1 MSKSR
6 VILIGW
12 DAADWKVIRPLLEK
26 GEMPNLAR
34 LIAAGVHGNL
44 ATIYPPLSPMLWTSI
59 ATGKRAYKH
68 GIHGFSEPLP
78 DGSGVRPI
86 TLLSRKT
93 KAIWNILNQTGH
105 RSIVV
110 GWWPSH
116 PAEPINGVMVSNH
129 FEHALAEPNTMPPL
143 LAGAIHPPS
152 MAASLAELRVN
163 PTELTG
169 EFLRFFVPEYDK
181 VDQAKD
187 KRLHSL
193 ARIVAE
199 TMSVHG
205 AATELLATQPW
216 DFAAIYYS
224 GIDHFGHGF
233 MRYHPP
239 QLPSVDDQDFGMYQ
253 HVIANAY
260 RYHDAMLGAL
270 LGFTDEN
277 TTVILMSDHGFHPDH
292 LRPGYI
298 PAEPA
303 GPAVEHRHFGIVC
316 MKGPTL
322 RMNEKL
328 FGASLL
334 DICPTI
340 LTLYGLPPGKDMD
353 GKVLSTAFK
362 EPPSLE
368 PIASWDKIP
377 GDAGTHPPETQLDPV
392 ASAEAFKQLVELG
405 YVAPPGPN
413 EKENVEECVREL
425 KYNLARAYR
434 DGNCCGEAANL
445 AEELWTRWPK
455 EHRFGILLIE
465 CLGAL
470 RQLKRRRVAV
480 EELAKR
486 IEQYQAEA
494 KAELARRD
502 AAKVSMENQNTPSP
516 MAPVSILP
524 LPKGEGR
531 GEGEGNVLQPT
542 APEPDTPAKRRAQFE
557 NRQLRELAH
566 GRPLLIEWFLASQL
580 LLEKRPAE
588 ARPYLEKVA
597 AAEAMDDDLSQ
608 RVAGALVELGE
619 TDEARE
625 LLEAALEH
633 DPENA
638 LVHAQLAGIHF
649 RARRFDEAIAAAVES
664 LSLLYFQPGLHALL
678 GQALLETIQ
687 FDEAEKEL
695 LVAVSQSPRH
705 IAAHESLAKL
715 YRDHLS
721 RPADAFAHEGR
732 ARSLRHET
740 NLVKREHGKAAG
752 VLAQKEKP
760 EGIPAS
766 SPGLRGT
773 SYPGSRT
780 VESSSSLKGLRHGD
794 AGLNAPL
801 ANAIDPTQIIT
812 IVSGL
817 PRSGTSLMM
826 QLLVA
831 GGREALT
838 DAKRPSDEDN
848 PLGYFEFEKAIQLA
862 KDVSWLAQAR
872 GKIVKI
878 VAQLLPH
885 LPANEHYQIIFMERD
900 LAEVIASQKAM
911 LARQNRRGAELNEQK
926 LRDTYTAQLQRVH
939 AQLRRRSD
947 VRILKVN
954 YADLVADP
962 VSSVSLIAEFL
973 GEPFD
978 RAAAAAAVRPELHRQ
993 KANIGAR

>member
-1 MSKSR
+1 M
-6 VILIGW
+6 LIGW
-12 DAADWKVIRPLLEK
+12 DAADWKVIRPLLQA

-34 LIAAGVHGNL
+34 LMASGVHGNL

-78 DGSGVRPI
+78 NGSGVRPI
-86 TLLSRKT
+86 TILSRKT
-93 KAIWNILNQTGH
+93 KAVWNILNQTGH

-116 PAEPINGVMVSNH
+116 PAEPVNGVMVSNH
-129 FEHALAEPNTMPPL
+129 FEQAIGEPNTMPPL
-143 LAGAIHPPS
+143 PNGAVYPV
-152 MAASLAELRVN
+152 SLAKSLGELRVN
-163 PTELTG
+163 PTELSG

-181 VDQAKD
+181 VEQAKD

-193 ARIVAE
+193 ARIIAE

-205 AATELLATQPW
+205 AATELLATQGW

-224 GIDHFGHGF
+224 GIDHFGHAF

-239 QLPSVDDQDFGMYQ
+239 QLPMVTGEDFAIYQ

-270 LGFTDEN
+270 LGFADEN

-298 PAEPA
+298 PVEPA

-316 MKGPTL
+316 MKGPAL
-322 RMNEKL
+322 RVNEQL

-340 LTLYGLPPGKDMD
+340 LTLFGLPPGKDMD
-353 GKVLSTAFK
+353 GKVLLTAFK
-362 EPPSLE
+362 EAPPVE
-368 PIASWDKIP
+368 PIETWDKVA

-434 DGNCCGEAANL
+434 DGNCCGEAAAV

-455 EHRFGILLIE
+455 EHRFGILLVE
-465 CLGAL
+465 CLAPL
-470 RQLKRRRVAV
+470 RQLERRRAV
-480 EELAKR
+480 IEELSRRVEK
-486 IEQYQAEA
+486 YKAEA
-494 KAELARRD
+494 KAELARREADKSLQAKQD
-502 AAKVSMENQNTPSP
+502 AES
-516 MAPVSILP
+516 
-524 LPKGEGR
+524 
-531 GEGEGNVLQPT
+531 
-542 APEPDTPAKRRAQFE
+542 DTPAKRRGLFE
-557 NRQLRELAH
+557 ERQLRELAN
-566 GRPLLIEWFLASQL
+566 GRPLLIEWFLASQF

-597 AAEAMDDDLSQ
+597 AAEAIDNDLSQ
-608 RVAGALVELGE
+608 RVASALVELGQM
-619 TDEARE
+619 DEARE
-625 LLEAALEH
+625 LLESALDH

-649 RARRFDEAIAAAVES
+649 RARRFNDAITSAVES

-678 GQALLETIQ
+678 GQALKETKR
-687 FDEAEKEL
+687 FAEAEQEL

-705 IAAHESLAKL
+705 IAAHELLATL
-715 YRDHLS
+715 YRKHLN
-721 RPADAFAHEGR
+721 RPTDAFAHEGR
-732 ARSLRHET
+732 ARSIRNEMKIGRPSPRARAEVESLQ
-740 NLVKREHGKAAG
+740 
-752 VLAQKEKP
+752 AQNP

-773 SYPGSRT
+773 SYPGSPS
-780 VESSSSLKGLRHGD
+780 VESTPTLKGLRHTNTF
-794 AGLNAPL
+794 GLEV
-801 ANAIDPTQIIT
+801 DPTQVIT

-831 GGREALT
+831 AGRQALA
-838 DAKRPSDEDN
+838 DAKRAADEDN
-848 PLGYFEFEKAIQLA
+848 PLGYFEFEKATELA
-862 KDVSWLAQAR
+862 KDNSWLNQAR
-872 GKIVKI
+872 GKVVKI

-885 LPANEHYQIIFMERD
+885 LPANEHYQIVFMERD
-900 LAEVIASQKAM
+900 LNEVIASQKAM
-911 LARQNRRGAELNEQK
+911 LARQNRRGAELDEKK
-926 LRDTYTAQLQRVH
+926 LCDTYTAQLQRVH
-939 AQLRRRSD
+939 VQLARRPE
-947 VRILKVN
+947 VRLLTVN
-954 YADLVADP
+954 YSDLLADA
-962 VSSVSLIAEFL
+962 VSKVSAIAEFL

-978 RAAAAAAVRPELHRQ
+978 RQSAVNAVRPDLQRQ
-993 KANIGAR
+993 KVSIAER

>member
-1 MSKSR
+1 MRKPR
-6 VILIGW
+6 VLLIGW
-12 DAADWKVIRPLLEK
+12 DAADWKVIRPLLHA

-34 LIAAGVHGNL
+34 LMASGVHGNL

-105 RSIVV
+105 RPIVV

-143 LAGAIHPPS
+143 LPGAVHPN
-152 MAASLAELRVN
+152 SLAQSLTDLRVN

-181 VDQAKD
+181 VDQDKD

-193 ARIVAE
+193 AKIIAE

-216 DFAAIYYS
+216 DFAAVYYS

-233 MRYHPP
+233 MRYHAPK
-239 QLPSVDDQDFGMYQ
+239 LPWVTNEDFAIYR

-270 LGFTDEN
+270 LGYADEN

-316 MKGPTL
+316 MKGPAL
-322 RMNEKL
+322 RVNEQL

-340 LTLYGLPPGKDMD
+340 LTLFGLAPGKDMD
-353 GKVLSTAFK
+353 GKVLLTAFK
-362 EPPSLE
+362 EPPPVE
-368 PIASWDKIP
+368 PIESWDKVS
-377 GDAGTHPPETQLDPV
+377 GDAGAHPAETQVDPV

-405 YVAPPGPN
+405 YVAPPGAN
-413 EKENVEECVREL
+413 EKENVDECVREL

-434 DGNCCGEAANL
+434 DGNCCGEAAAL

-455 EHRFGILLIE
+455 EHRFGILLVE
-465 CLGAL
+465 CLAPL
-470 RQLKRRRVAV
+470 RQSDRRRAAI
-480 EELAKR
+480 EELGRR
-486 IEQYQAEA
+486 IEKYQAEA
-494 KAELARRD
+494 KAELTKREAEKGGASAPASRESTEPG
-502 AAKVSMENQNTPSP
+502 AASV
-516 MAPVSILP
+516 LP
-524 LPKGEGR
+524 LPTGEGR
-531 GEGEGNVLQPT
+531 GEGEEGVL
-542 APEPDTPAKRRAQFE
+542 EPASPGQDTPAKRRAQFE
-557 NRQLRELAH
+557 ERQLRELAH
-566 GRPLLIEWFLASQL
+566 GRPQLLDWFLASQL
-580 LLEKRPAE
+580 LLEKRPAD
-588 ARPYLEKVA
+588 ARPFLEKVA
-597 AAEAMDDDLSQ
+597 AAEVIDNDLSQ
-608 RVAGALVELGE
+608 RVAGALLELGE
-619 TDEARE
+619 MDEARQ
-625 LLEAALEH
+625 LLESALGN

-649 RARRFDEAIAAAVES
+649 RARRFDQAIGAAVES
-664 LSLLYFQPGLHALL
+664 LSLLYFQPGLHAFL
-678 GQALLETIQ
+678 GQALMETKR
-687 FDEAEKEL
+687 FDEAEREL

-705 IAAHESLAKL
+705 IAAHELLAKL
-715 YRDHLS
+715 YREHLN

-732 ARSLRHET
+732 ARSLRHEMSAT
-740 NLVKREHGKAAG
+740 KRENVEVVGR
-752 VLAQKEKP
+752 
-760 EGIPAS
+760 AS
-766 SPGLRGT
+766 SRADALDRAPAILSPSPRGEGRGEGDRRVHQ
-773 SYPGSRT
+773 PT
-780 VESSSSLKGLRHGD
+780 VS
-794 AGLNAPL
+794 
-801 ANAIDPTQIIT
+801 ANPFGPQIDPTQIIT

-831 GGREALT
+831 AGREALT
-838 DAKRPSDEDN
+838 DSKRAVDEDN
-848 PLGYFEFEKAIQLA
+848 PLGYFEFEKSIELA
-862 KDVSWLAQAR
+862 KDTSWLQQAR
-872 GKIVKI
+872 GKVVKI

-911 LARQNRRGAELNEQK
+911 LARQSRRGAELDEQK
-926 LRDTYTAQLQRVH
+926 LHDTYTSQLNRVH
-939 AQLRRRSD
+939 AQLARRPD
-947 VRILKVN
+947 VRILTVN
-954 YADLVADP
+954 YSDLLADP
-962 VSSVSLIAEFL
+962 ITQVKVLAEFL
-973 GEPFD
+973 GEPFGIH
-978 RAAAAAAVRPELHRQ
+978 AAAKAIRPELQRQ
-993 KANIGAR
+993 KADAAAFYQL